1 MSRSSKPSDKVDV
14 NISESGFSRK
24 SEEEREQHLMG
35 EN

>member
-24 SEEEREQHLMG
+24 SEEEKEQQ
-35 EN
+35 EEKK